1 VANLAHGIYEALLDE
16 DLSALLAQ
24 HPELRSVF
32 AKIDPEEE
40 PARYAAF
47 LARVI
52 EKALSLEND
61 PVARLRLC
69 NEIVDRIAGTPSS
82 EFLRTR
88 RLVTMAKPL
97 LLEITPPHYAASGV
111 PRPETPLAKSTLFTG
126 SPSPANWTLL
136 PAGRRMNPL
145 CRRWIIS
152 FGRFSAPLRNARI
165 VTWNCSGH
173 SAAWWWMWM
182 TPASPNTGRITHE
195 KSRCKQ
201 RL

>member
-1 VANLAHGIYEALLDE
+1 MFPPDRIAPPPTDSVEFSAQKLFVGAHFCHKPGVANLAHGIYEALLDE

-69 NEIVDRIAGTPSS
+69 NEIVDRIAGTPSA

-88 RLVTMAKPL
+88 RLVSMAKPL
-97 LLEITPPHYAASGV
+97 VIAACDM
-111 PRPETPLAKSTLFTG
+111 LAE
-126 SPSPANWTLL
+126 P
-136 PAGRRMNPL
+136 
-145 CRRWIIS
+145 I
-152 FGRFSAPLRNARI
+152 
-165 VTWNCSGH
+165 
-173 SAAWWWMWM
+173 
-182 TPASPNTGRITHE
+182 
-195 KSRCKQ
+195 
-201 RL
+201 

>member
-1 VANLAHGIYEALLDE
+1 MANLAHGIYEALLDE

-69 NEIVDRIAGTPSS
+69 NEIVDRIAS
-82 EFLRTR
+82 
-88 RLVTMAKPL
+88 
-97 LLEITPPHYAASGV
+97 
-111 PRPETPLAKSTLFTG
+111 KS
-126 SPSPANWTLL
+126 
-136 PAGRRMNPL
+136 
-145 CRRWIIS
+145 
-152 FGRFSAPLRNARI
+152 
-165 VTWNCSGH
+165 
-173 SAAWWWMWM
+173 
-182 TPASPNTGRITHE
+182 
-195 KSRCKQ
+195 
-201 RL
+201 

>member
-1 VANLAHGIYEALLDE
+1 MANLAHGIYEALLDE

-69 NEIVDRIAGTPSS
+69 NEIVDRIAGTPSA

-126 SPSPANWTLL
+126 SPSDPQLVHELL
-136 PAGRRMNPL
+136 QEMQSADSMDVL
-145 CRRWIIS
+145 IS
-152 FGRFSAPLRNARI
+152 FIKWSGLRLLMRGFEELLIN
-165 VTWNCSGH
+165 
-173 SAAWWWMWM
+173 
-182 TPASPNTGRITHE
+182 P
-195 KSRCKQ
+195 
-201 RL
+201 